1 MRAQLECDEGSA
13 FLVWSPEGG
22 ELDASSVIGRKKCCW
37 SRSAPILYSKLKF
50 RCNNPLQLPEVF
62 HGSQWGSL
70 HHSLVEHI
78 MRHPV
83 SQAIV
88 SGMENTL
95 LPDEALLQTLAVNSP
110 FRKTLIANHLRFIE
124 WSAPAPTL
132 RPPTHH
138 HTPRPSHTPSMAAPC
153 LTRRPLSMLISCSC
167 HRPQL
172 HGDANKYWASL
183 GPQFHGGPMV
193 LNVSLLRDKAFRTSA
208 MFARKVDPSIYD
220 DVLPLW
226 DRWMAL
232 KLLTQ
237 GAALGQPA
245 VAGNLLSADPK
256 LSSNLPPPT
265 SHETDSIWA
274 EAGHPESSTAPASNG
289 TRSDDSGRDEAA
301 YDGEHEDTAS
311 PGAGF
316 ILAWAALLVL
326 AGTCFAC
333 VVMMQEFVWCRHLC
347 SLLRGMAR
355 KPGWLTRQHPE

>member
-124 WSAPAPTL
+124 WSAPAPT
-132 RPPTHH
+132 H
-138 HTPRPSHTPSMAAPC
+138 
-153 LTRRPLSMLISCSC
+153 
-167 HRPQL
+167 
-172 HGDANKYWASL
+172 
-183 GPQFHGGPMV
+183 
-193 LNVSLLRDKAFRTSA
+193 
-208 MFARKVDPSIYD
+208 
-220 DVLPLW
+220 
-226 DRWMAL
+226 
-232 KLLTQ
+232 
-237 GAALGQPA
+237 
-245 VAGNLLSADPK
+245 
-256 LSSNLPPPT
+256 PPPHT
-265 SHETDSIWA
+265 
-274 EAGHPESSTAPASNG
+274 EAITHAIDGSTMPHPASIKHAHQLLMPQATAARRREQVLGISRSSVPWG
-289 TRSDDSGRDEAA
+289 T
-301 YDGEHEDTAS
+301 DGAQREFAS
-311 PGAGF
+311 
-316 ILAWAALLVL
+316 
-326 AGTCFAC
+326 
-333 VVMMQEFVWCRHLC
+333 R
-347 SLLRGMAR
+347 
-355 KPGWLTRQHPE
+355 

>member
-1 MRAQLECDEGSA
+1 
-13 FLVWSPEGG
+13 
-22 ELDASSVIGRKKCCW
+22 
-37 SRSAPILYSKLKF
+37 
-50 RCNNPLQLPEVF
+50 
-62 HGSQWGSL
+62 
-70 HHSLVEHI
+70 
-78 MRHPV
+78 
-83 SQAIV
+83 
-88 SGMENTL
+88 
-95 LPDEALLQTLAVNSP
+95 
-110 FRKTLIANHLRFIE
+110 
-124 WSAPAPTL
+124 
-132 RPPTHH
+132 
-138 HTPRPSHTPSMAAPC
+138 
-153 LTRRPLSMLISCSC
+153 
-167 HRPQL
+167 
-172 HGDANKYWASL
+172 
-183 GPQFHGGPMV
+183 MV